1 MAGRDQMPAGA
12 APGTRRDVSP
22 MRRTATALLCAI
34 ALLIVPATSAAG
46 ADGDEISAA
55 DVVIVSEKTQLSA
68 ADVRA
73 ADVTDG
79 PAGRNILE
87 SFADSLDVNARPYR
101 VYVFGDQQTVVDAA
115 TSLSVFSG
123 RNASGDRVYEVVPFA
138 KPTTLSA
145 RAGYAVPPTSAW
157 VYNADGSFGNTY
169 NNWKR
174 TGFWTIMAAWNW
186 KPCSTCTAH
195 QYFRMYAQ
203 MQAATVTG
211 QNSPW
216 RRAWIELDNNGS
228 WGGSPYEFELGE
240 PEETVNGQQSVE
252 ITVGFGSSLNVTL
265 GAAPLTAGGGTNTSY
280 SGKMSI
286 PTEYWHPVIRSE
298 IASGGVS
305 YCRVSEWNG
314 VKKIA
319 TRVGIRQA
327 VNAQLGGWNILFGMQ
342 RSYSG
347 CP

>member
-1 MAGRDQMPAGA
+1 
-12 APGTRRDVSP
+12 
-22 MRRTATALLCAI
+22 MRRTRIAWLCVI
-34 ALLIVPATSAAG
+34 ALLIVPVPPSAAA
-46 ADGDEISAA
+46 ADGDKISEA
-55 DVVIVSEKTQLSA
+55 DLVIVSEARQLAA

-73 ADVTDG
+73 SDVTDSPVG
-79 PAGRNILE
+79 LSVLE

-101 VYVFGDQQTVVDAA
+101 VYVFGEQQTVVDAA
-115 TSLSVFSG
+115 TSLSVFTG
-123 RNASGDRVYEVVPFA
+123 RNAFGEQVYEVVPFA
-138 KPTTLSA
+138 RPTTFSA

-157 VYNADGSFGNTY
+157 VYNTDGSFGNTY

-174 TGFWTIMAAWNW
+174 TGFYTIMAAWNW

-203 MQAATVTG
+203 MQAATLTG
-211 QNSPW
+211 QDSPW

-228 WGGSPYEFELGE
+228 WGGSPHEFELGE
-240 PEETVNGQQSVE
+240 PEETVNGPQSIE
-252 ITVGFGSSLNVTL
+252 ITVGFGSNLNVTL

-286 PTEYWHPVIRSE
+286 PTETWQPVIRTE
-298 IASGGVS
+298 IASGGVN
-305 YCRVSEWNG
+305 YCRVDEWNG
-314 VKKIA
+314 VKKVA

-342 RSYSG
+342 RSYNG
-347 CP
+347 CR